1 MKICFF
7 PIPDSKSNLEILNL
21 LLDLVFSRWLKRSS
35 SLMDSLKEG
44 GTSSPK
50 MKNVRELDLSPFLPS
65 PVLSKE
71 RSIFSQTIP
80 SPS

>member
-1 MKICFF
+1 
-7 PIPDSKSNLEILNL
+7 
-21 LLDLVFSRWLKRSS
+21 
-35 SLMDSLKEG
+35 MDSLKEG